1 MQEHFN
7 AAWLSLVFV
16 TMWLTFDEMMI
27 KCAMQTKLSRRQP
40 NKPAIRDGLQSYSVC
55 ASKGQYCYVQ
65 WIDIGES
72 YTAGDPDMRQSMHL
86 GWVVEMVTHV
96 LLRLG
101 LDIEGFW
108 HVVVFDQ
115 AFSSSLLFLSLLSV
129 GVYALDMPSILA
141 RGDFQSADSLM
152 ISKR

>member
-1 MQEHFN
+1 
-7 AAWLSLVFV
+7 
-16 TMWLTFDEMMI
+16 
-27 KCAMQTKLSRRQP
+27 MQTKLSRRQP
-40 NKPAIRDGLQSYSVC
+40 NKPIRDGLQSYSVC

-72 YTAGDPDMRQSMHL
+72 YTAGDPDMRQAMHL

-115 AFSSSLLFLSLLSV
+115 AFSSPLLFLSLLSV
-129 GVYALDMPSILA
+129 GVYALGTI
-141 RGDFQSADSLM
+141 QT
-152 ISKR
+152 SKRGFPISRFAGDLKR